1 MIKICEDLR
10 VKIVSRHEVN
20 AVTMP
25 VKISNTW
32 NDRNSKAVAQNGTR
46 L

>member
-1 MIKICEDLR
+1 MYIHSDTWVINWHHMIKICEDLR

-25 VKISNTW
+25 VKISNT
-32 NDRNSKAVAQNGTR
+32 
-46 L
+46 